1 MNNIKKFFYSK
12 KTFFCI
18 KAFVKMLLFTYVFFA
33 LKFSIEISLILSVI
47 SILIIEKFITKEL
60 FQLTASCK
68 PEIPNIDVRAEK
80 EFKAVIQIVFAD
92 FIKGKCIP
100 LHPYTF
106 KFEQDMYVN
115 QGNSKFK
122 QIPPLLLQVKALSDS
137 KHTSVRLSIQK
148 GYEMI
153 ITNTSDNKIS
163 FGSPEKD
170 IVIENLN
177 QFLDAFKNLKYIE
190 VNDI

>member
-1 MNNIKKFFYSK
+1 
-12 KTFFCI
+12 
-18 KAFVKMLLFTYVFFA
+18 
-33 LKFSIEISLILSVI
+33 
-47 SILIIEKFITKEL
+47 
-60 FQLTASCK
+60 
-68 PEIPNIDVRAEK
+68 
-80 EFKAVIQIVFAD
+80 
-92 FIKGKCIP
+92 
-100 LHPYTF
+100 
-106 KFEQDMYVN
+106 MYVN
-115 QGNSKFK
+115 QSNSKFK
-122 QIPPLLLQVKALSDS
+122 QIPPLLLQIKQLSDS
-137 KHTSVRLSIQK
+137 QHTSVRLSIRK